1 MKKKTQ
7 KRIRNTIGILVI
19 LLVTLFFF
27 RGCAY
32 RTVVSYKEV
41 GSRKNYKVKDKNLAA
56 SLENNIPQGFPGDIE
71 SIIDLSQEI
80 TSNALSFSAESKEND
95 PSKTVLLR
103 NANCIGYAAF
113 TATTGNYLIDKYK
126 LSKVWEAKPVKGKIF
141 LFGKEIT
148 SKSKNKILKDH
159 DFVIFKNKVTKREI
173 AVDPTVHDY
182 FKIDRISNY

>member
-7 KRIRNTIGILVI
+7 KRIRNIIAVIVI
-19 LLVTLFFF
+19 LLVALFFF

-32 RTVVSYKEV
+32 RTVVSYKEA

-56 SLENNIPQGFPGDIE
+56 YIENNIPDGYSGDIE
-71 SIIDLSQEI
+71 SIVDLSQDI
-80 TSNALSFSAESKEND
+80 TSSALTFSLDSKEND

-103 NANCIGYAAF
+103 NANCVGYAAF
-113 TATTGNYLIDKYK
+113 TAATGNYLIDKYK
-126 LSKVWEAKPVKGKIF
+126 LSKVWEAKPVKGKLF
-141 LFGKEIT
+141 LFGSDIT
-148 SKSKNKILKDH
+148 SKSKNKMFKDH

-182 FKIDRISNY
+182 LHIDRISKY